1 MSAAAA
7 AAAATTTPPPATT
20 LAPRATLVSS
30 VPLELLLNELVDHA
44 LRSCDDS
51 TREGREAMAT
61 RLESTGYDVGRRY
74 AER

>member
-1 MSAAAA
+1 MSGAAAA
-7 AAAATTTPPPATT
+7 GTPPATA
-20 LAPRATLVSS
+20 LAPRAQLISS

-51 TREGREAMAT
+51 RDGREAMAL